1 MEVFTMS
8 ATSKKKLVK
17 ALKVI
22 SYIVTALL
30 GAIGDAA
37 LI

>member
-8 ATSKKKLVK
+8 AASKKNWSTL
-17 ALKVI
+17 LKVI

-30 GAIGDAA
+30 GAIGDSA
-37 LI
+37 LL